1 MHNQRVHNRS
11 NTREYD
17 SKNRQPEEL
26 LIQYLDPQTGTIHIT
41 PREDKLSPLYTP
53 LRIMAAQ
60 QIKSGWLAQEVRQCE
75 VAGALG

>member
-41 PREDKLSPLYTP
+41 PRDGKLSPLYTP
-53 LRIMAAQ
+53 LRIMSTAQ
-60 QIKSGWLAQEVRQCE
+60 IQAGREAQIERI
-75 VAGALG
+75 GALASTH